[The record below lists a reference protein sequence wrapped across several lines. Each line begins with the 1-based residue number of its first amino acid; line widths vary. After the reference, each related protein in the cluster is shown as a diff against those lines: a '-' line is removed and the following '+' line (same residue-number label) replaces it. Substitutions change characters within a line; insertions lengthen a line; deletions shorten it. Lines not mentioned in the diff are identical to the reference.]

1 MMSSK
6 QSYHWRINSVRQ
18 TSRNVPASIIS
29 VLLTGYLCAWIPGG
43 SRCDEPSVAPPSS
56 FAPAADLEKQVAYFV
71 ERIEKQLVDES
82 DFGEDQQANVERD
95 ANTLAVVAV
104 VLANHDEP
112 VALKA
117 PLSALLSTAQALAAA
132 AGDFSA
138 ASAALADVQ
147 RVLAA
152 DETSEPVEWQSS
164 GADLAVLMKQVPIV
178 NNSLRRGV
186 TGRRFKRSAERSAGL
201 AATLAAL
208 AHVSAFDDAY
218 CAGVVDKK
226 FWRQWCDEMRDSAG
240 RVNQAVHDLD
250 QKAAEKALDQ
260 IVESCDRCHEQFR
273 D

>member
-1 MMSSK
+1 M
-6 QSYHWRINSVRQ
+6 
-18 TSRNVPASIIS
+18 PASIIAVS
-29 VLLTGYLCAWIPGG
+29 LALGAWVPGG

-56 FAPAADLEKQVAYFV
+56 FAPAADLEQQVTYFV
-71 ERIEKQLVDES
+71 ERIEKQLADES

-112 VALKA
+112 VAMKTSW
-117 PLSALLSTAQALAAA
+117 SALLSTAQTLAAA

-138 ASAALADVQ
+138 ASAALANLQ
-147 RVLAA
+147 KVLAT
-152 DETSEPVEWQSS
+152 DETSESVEWQSS
-164 GADLAVLMKQVPIV
+164 GADIAVLMKQVPIV
-178 NNSLRRGV
+178 NNNLRRGV

-218 CAGVVDKK
+218 CAGDEDEKL
-226 FWRQWCDEMRDSAG
+226 WRQLCDEMRDSAG
-240 RVNQAVHDLD
+240 QVNQAVHDLD
-250 QKAAEKALDQ
+250 QKTAEKSLDQ